1 MAQIIPLTNAQ
12 NQTLNVSLSV
22 DGNVLR
28 LTLFIT
34 YSEMAQYW
42 VMSVSDSAGTLLL
55 SSIPLITG
63 TWPAANI
70 LAQFGYLKIGSAYVI
85 NLGQV
90 PDDYPNADELGGSFV
105 LLWDNTAV

>member
-1 MAQIIPLTNAQ
+1 MAQIIPLTNAP

-42 VMSVSDSAGTLLL
+42 VMSVSDSAGNLLL
-55 SSIPLITG
+55 SSIPLISG
-63 TWPAANI
+63 AWPASNI
-70 LAQFGYLKIGSAYVI
+70 LAQFGYLKIGSAYVLS
-85 NLGQV
+85 LGNV

-105 LLWDNTAV
+105 LLWDNTAI